1 MMRRTN
7 YTGATASIQQSQP
20 VIRVLKK
27 EQQSQLYSLDSATQL
42 TRSGR
47 GGMVNYAA
55 QSSAQGITS
64 AASGLHGRLA
74 GGAGVGSKRTH
85 QQIDSSLIASGIEV
99 KKEIVGPQQIT
110 RIRRGAPEGQE
121 NEIGSTNG
129 GPVDEEMADSDG
141 GAGVEG
147 ELNEETQTKADENE
161 QFLLQQEYSK
171 TAFIIPSCS
180 GWFNID
186 SIHEIEM

>member
-20 VIRVLKK
+20 VIIVLKK
-27 EQQSQLYSLDSATQL
+27 EQQSQLYSLESATQL

-47 GGMVNYAA
+47 GGIVNYAA
-55 QSSAQGITS
+55 QSSAQGLAA
-64 AASGLHGRLA
+64 AASGLQGRPA
-74 GGAGVGSKRTH
+74 AAVAGVGSKRTH

-99 KKEIVGPQQIT
+99 KKEIVAPQQIT
-110 RIRRGAPEGQE
+110 RIRRGGPQGQE
-121 NEIGSTNG
+121 NEVGSTNG
-129 GPVDEEMADSDG
+129 AAVDEDMAESDG

-161 QFLLQQEYSK
+161 QFLLQ
-171 TAFIIPSCS
+171 
-180 GWFNID
+180 
-186 SIHEIEM
+186 